1 MPFFGGICYC
11 WLVPWRVSFF
21 AKKSD
26 VIPVV
31 FTIVI
36 HPLRLP
42 LTLSVSDRF
51 KSLQGDRSTNHRFWM
66 ILPSYA
72 WKIKIVKYTPWK
84 INMEPTNH
92 PFSKENDLPKPPW
105 WCSMLIFRGV
115 DYNGSYPVTNHCVFS
130 IPDLSMDFVTEM
142 RHLHHRHNPH
152 SPCPCTWFLGET
164 NRKDSLNTIM

>member
-1 MPFFGGICYC
+1 MFFFGKMWSFKFCCCGLNFRFRMTWIGHLGFKTKIDLGLYNLTRWSKFAFLWLLAYRFC
-11 WLVPWRVSFF
+11 WC
-21 AKKSD
+21 
-26 VIPVV
+26 
-31 FTIVI
+31 
-36 HPLRLP
+36 
-42 LTLSVSDRF
+42 
-51 KSLQGDRSTNHRFWM
+51 FWM

-92 PFSKENDLPKPPW
+92 PFRKENDLPKPPW

-115 DYNGSYPVTNHCVFS
+115 DYNRSYPVTNHCVFR

-164 NRKDSLNTIM
+164 NRKDSLNTII